1 MRRMALLVVGLAAVA
16 SPLLAQTSP
25 APAAPATGTTSVTA
39 PPLTQDVTPS
49 PDDSRLVRAA
59 KLAVARRR
67 ALLASGAVWHVDD
80 SMVGHKIDKP
90 EPGNAGQPL
99 GSGGASSKPATG
111 GSAQTMSTAA
121 PGPSKAALAQKKAAL
136 KQEQARMGEEADQ
149 PYAGDVP
156 EGKAEQRLTEI
167 PGQIKSVD
175 QKMQPP
181 PSSATTSTNPPQ

>member
-1 MRRMALLVVGLAAVA
+1 MRRMALLVVGLAAA
-16 SPLLAQTSP
+16 AAPLLAQTPP
-25 APAAPATGTTSVTA
+25 APAAPTDSVSVTA
-39 PPLTQDVTPS
+39 PPLTQNVTPS

-67 ALLASGAVWHVDD
+67 ALLAGGTVWHVDD
-80 SMVGHKIDKP
+80 SMVGHKLDKP
-90 EPGNAGQPL
+90 EPGNAVQPL

-121 PGPSKAALAQKKAAL
+121 PGPSKAALAQKKTAL
-136 KQEQARMGEEADQ
+136 KQEQARMSEEADQ

-167 PGQIKSVD
+167 PGQIKSID